1 MWPSKRRLTNKELQE
16 EIDCLSDFSEDRD
29 DDIID
34 PDYESEGN

>member
-16 EIDCLSDFSEDRD
+16 EIDLSDFSEDRD